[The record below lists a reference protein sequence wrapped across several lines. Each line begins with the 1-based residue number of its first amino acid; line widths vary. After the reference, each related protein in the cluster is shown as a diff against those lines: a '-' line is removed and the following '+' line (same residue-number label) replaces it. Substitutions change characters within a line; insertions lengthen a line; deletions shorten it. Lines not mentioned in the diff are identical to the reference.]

1 MILSGFPRF
10 IRCRVSP
17 LSHNF
22 KLPIKMNLQTLSHSP
37 HHHGIISCLSS
48 NPLKPIPSSHLQI
61 PLFLREPIFSATMSD
76 LEKWQNW
83 AKTLVYSVG
92 SKFLETD
99 NGPEVNTLCREIQW
113 LLEDVVVEDQRVSTE
128 EKVVKLRTE
137 IDQLYFLWKQRIE
150 KRRPFQ
156 YIVGCEH
163 WGDLIL
169 CVQEGV
175 LIPRPETEKIVEL
188 VQEVVAKDKGL
199 REGLWADL
207 GTGSGALAIAIG
219 KVLGTQGKVIATDL
233 SPIAASVADFNVKRY
248 DLQDKVEIRQGSWLE
263 PLEDA
268 KGKLAGL
275 VSNPPYIPSDQI
287 FGLQAEVGKHEPRLA
302 LDGGENGM
310 DDLLHLCEG
319 AASML
324 KPGGFFAF
332 ETNGDKQ
339 SKFLVHSMKNHPK
352 CMFRDVRIVA
362 DFAGIERFVTG
373 YCQ

>member
-17 LSHNF
+17 LSQNF
-22 KLPIKMNLQTLSHSP
+22 KLPNNKNLQTLSHSP
-37 HHHGIISCLSS
+37 LHHGIVSCLPS
-48 NPLKPIPSSHLQI
+48 NPLKPISSSHLQI
-61 PLFLREPIFSATMSD
+61 PLFLREPIFSATVSD

-113 LLEDVVVEDQRVSTE
+113 LLEDVVVEDQRVSAE

-156 YIVGCEH
+156 YLVGCEH
-163 WGDLIL
+163 WRDLIL

-188 VQEVVAKDKGL
+188 VQEVVAEDKGL

-248 DLQDKVEIRQGSWLE
+248 DLQDKVDIRQGSWLE

-268 KGKLAGL
+268 KGKLAGF
-275 VSNPPYIPSDQI
+275 VSNPPYIPSDHI

-339 SKFLVHSMKNHPK
+339 SKFLVHFMKNHPK
-352 CMFRDVRIVA
+352 SMFQDVRIVA

-373 YCQ
+373 FCQ

>member
-10 IRCRVSP
+10 IRFRVSP
-17 LSHNF
+17 LSQNL
-22 KLPIKMNLQTLSHSP
+22 KQPKNNLQTLSHSTY
-37 HHHGIISCLSS
+37 HHGIVSCLSTIPS
-48 NPLKPIPSSHLQI
+48 KPISSSQLQI
-61 PLFLREPIFSATMSD
+61 PMFLREPIYSATVSD
-76 LEKWQNW
+76 LEKWKNW

-92 SKFLETD
+92 SKFLEID

-113 LLEDVVVEDQRVSTE
+113 LIEDVVVEEQRVSTE

-137 IDQLYFLWKQRIE
+137 MDQLYFLWKQRIE
-150 KRRPFQ
+150 MRRPFQ

-163 WGDLIL
+163 WRDLIL

-188 VQEVVAKDKGL
+188 VQEVVAKDNGL
-199 REGLWADL
+199 SEGLWADL
-207 GTGSGALAIAIG
+207 GTGSGALAIAIV
-219 KVLGTQGKVIATDL
+219 KVLGTQGNVIATDL
-233 SPIAASVADFNVKRY
+233 SPIAASVAEFNVKRY

-263 PLEDA
+263 PLEDL
-268 KGKLAGL
+268 KGKLAGFI
-275 VSNPPYIPSDQI
+275 SNPPYIPSDQI

-319 AASML
+319 ATSML

-332 ETNGDKQ
+332 ETNGEKQ
-339 SKFLVHSMKNHPK
+339 SKFLVNFMMNHPESI
-352 CMFRDVRIVA
+352 FQDVRIVA

-373 YCQ
+373 FCQ

>member
-10 IRCRVSP
+10 IRCKASP
-17 LSHNF
+17 FSPNL
-22 KLPIKMNLQTLSHSP
+22 KQPRYKNLQFLSYSTHP
-37 HHHGIISCLSS
+37 HCSISCLST
-48 NPLKPIPSSHLQI
+48 NPSKPIY
-61 PLFLREPIFSATMSD
+61 SATVSD
-76 LEKWQNW
+76 LKKWEDW

-92 SKFLETD
+92 SKFMETD

-113 LLEDVVVEDQRVSTE
+113 LLQDVVVEEDQRVE
-128 EKVVKLRTE
+128 GVVKLRTE
-137 IDQLYFLWKQRIE
+137 MDQLYILWNQRIE

-163 WGDLIL
+163 WRDLVL
-169 CVQEGV
+169 CVQDGV

-188 VQEVVAKDKGL
+188 VEEVVRKDEGL
-199 REGLWADL
+199 REGLWSDL

-219 KVLGTQGKVIATDL
+219 KVLGVGGNVIATDL
-233 SPIAASVADFNVKRY
+233 SPVAASVAEFNVRRY
-248 DLQDKVEIRQGSWLE
+248 GLQDKVEIRQGSWLE

-275 VSNPPYIPSDQI
+275 VSNPPYIPSGQI
-287 FGLQAEVGKHEPRLA
+287 SGLQAE
-302 LDGGENGM
+302 GM

-332 ETNGDKQ
+332 ETNGEIQ
-339 SKFLVHSMKNHPK
+339 SKFLVNFMLNHPK
-352 CMFRDVRIVA
+352 SMFQDVRIVA
-362 DFAGIERFVTG
+362 DFAGMKRFVTG
-373 YCQ
+373 FCQ

>member
-17 LSHNF
+17 LSQ
-22 KLPIKMNLQTLSHSP
+22 NLKQPNNYLQNLSHST
-37 HHHGIISCLSS
+37 HRHGIISCLSTTPS
-48 NPLKPIPSSHLQI
+48 KPISSSQLQI
-61 PLFLREPIFSATMSD
+61 PLFLREPIYSATVSD
-76 LEKWQNW
+76 LEKWKNW

-99 NGPEVNTLCREIQW
+99 NGPEVNTLYREIQW
-113 LLEDVVVEDQRVSTE
+113 LLEDVVVEEQRVSTE
-128 EKVVKLRTE
+128 EKVVRLRTE
-137 IDQLYFLWKQRIE
+137 MDQLYLIWKQRIE
-150 KRRPFQ
+150 QRRPFQ

-163 WGDLIL
+163 WRDLIL
-169 CVQEGV
+169 CVQQGV

-233 SPIAASVADFNVKRY
+233 SPIAASVAEFNVKRY
-248 DLQDKVEIRQGSWLE
+248 DLQDKIELRQGSWLE

-287 FGLQAEVGKHEPRLA
+287 LGLQAEVGKHEPRLA

-332 ETNGDKQ
+332 ETNGEKQ
-339 SKFLVHSMKNHPK
+339 SRFLVNFMMNHPK
-352 CMFRDVRIVA
+352 SMFQDVRIVA

-373 YCQ
+373 FCQ